1 MDKRKI
7 RKIAY
12 GGILTGLVLVAT
24 MFLQMP
30 NGLGGYINL
39 GDGVIFASAI
49 LLGPFAGLV
58 GALGA
63 AMSDFLLAYGV
74 YVPATFAIKGAM
86 GLTAGIMLR
95 SRKGDNYFFKALTFL
110 ICEVIMVGGYFA
122 FETIL
127 FGLSVSIPSI
137 MPNIVQG
144 VAGIAVGLALTPIM
158 HKVIESEKFSV

>member
-63 AMSDFLLAYGV
+63 ATSDFLLAYGV

-95 SRKGDNYFFKALTFL
+95 SRKGDSYFFKALTFL

-122 FETIL
+122 FETML
-127 FGLSVSIPSI
+127 FGLSVSVPSI